1 MAPSAPVGPA
11 DPHLL
16 GAAVSG
22 LGMFSRRAGR
32 TAFLLIANELDP
44 GERVEVLVQGRYKGE
59 NGAAALT
66 DRRIVLANDRE
77 WKPDVEVIDVGPGL
91 TIQGLADDRSA
102 SLTFLRGSLSA
113 VIEGIGEKELAQR
126 LASLARARSGG

>member
-1 MAPSAPVGPA
+1 V

-16 GAAVSG
+16 GAAVG
-22 LGMFSRRAGR
+22 ALGIFSRRSGR
-32 TAFLLIANELDP
+32 TAFLLIANELEP
-44 GERVEVLVQGRYKGE
+44 GERVEVLVQGRYQGE

-77 WKPDVEVIDVGPGL
+77 WKPDVEVIEVGPGL

-102 SLTFLRGSLSA
+102 SLTFRKGTLAA

-126 LASLARARSGG
+126 FAALARARAGG